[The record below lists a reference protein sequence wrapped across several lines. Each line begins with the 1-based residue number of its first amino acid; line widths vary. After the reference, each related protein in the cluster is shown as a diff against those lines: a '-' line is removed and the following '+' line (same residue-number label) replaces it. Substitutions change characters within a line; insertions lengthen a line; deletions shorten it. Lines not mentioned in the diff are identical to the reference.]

1 MQHLVGRTPQAVQQP
16 GTRWQ
21 LASVRA
27 ACAWL
32 QKCALSSVSRL
43 LRRCQIS
50 LKRSRDYLR
59 SPDEHYVAKLTDI
72 TTTLAQVAASKGRL
86 VLVFLDE
93 FSFYRQPTASVDW
106 CRVGATTQPLA
117 RRSHRSDTCGRIVGA
132 LNALT
137 GKVTTRVTSKMTIPQ
152 LVQFWSDLR
161 TQYPT
166 AEKIYVVLD
175 NWPVHFH
182 PDVLAA
188 LEPQAT
194 RWARKTPSNWPTQ
207 PSAKA
212 KRLNLPLQLLP
223 LPTYASWCNPIEK
236 FWRKLQQEVLHLHRE
251 ADDWQALREK
261 ILLFLK
267 QHETASQELLRYVGL
282 TNNAKLFGAVFAP
295 NASPT

>member
-1 MQHLVGRTPQAVQQP
+1 M
-16 GTRWQ
+16 
-21 LASVRA
+21 ASVRA

-32 QKCALSSVSRL
+32 QQRSLSGVSRIL
-43 LRRCQIS
+43 HRCQIS

-59 SPDEHYVAKLTDI
+59 SPDENYAAKLTDI
-72 TTTLAQVAASKGRL
+72 TTTLADVAQSQGRR

-106 CRVGATTQPLA
+106 CRARAATQPLA

-132 LNALT
+132 LNAVSAA
-137 GKVTTRVTSKMTIPQ
+137 VTTRVTSKMTIPQ

-161 TQYPT
+161 AQYPT

-188 LEPQAT
+188 LEPQQT
-194 RWARKTPSNWPTQ
+194 PWEMKTPSNWPPQ
-207 PSAKA
+207 PQRKSQ
-212 KRLNLPLQLLP
+212 RLHLPIQFLP

-236 FWRKLQQEVLHLHRE
+236 FWRKLQQELLHLHRD
-251 ADDWQALREK
+251 ADDWQALKEK
-261 ILLFLK
+261 ILLFLT
-267 QHETASQELLRYVGL
+267 QHATASPELLRYVGL
-282 TNNAKLFGAVFAP
+282 TKNSKLFGAVFAP